1 MARCALLA
9 GDWDLAGVYFFLVL
23 SNQNNHLL
31 IDHLNCVLTEQ
42 SAESVLQLDTNCVK
56 AVFVM
61 AEALYYKCSFE
72 KAMVLYYKGMVR
84 FYKKV

>member
-1 MARCALLA
+1 M
-9 GDWDLAGVYFFLVL
+9 
-23 SNQNNHLL
+23 
-31 IDHLNCVLTEQ
+31 
-42 SAESVLQLDTNCVK
+42 LQLDTNCVK

-84 FYKKV
+84 MNKQG